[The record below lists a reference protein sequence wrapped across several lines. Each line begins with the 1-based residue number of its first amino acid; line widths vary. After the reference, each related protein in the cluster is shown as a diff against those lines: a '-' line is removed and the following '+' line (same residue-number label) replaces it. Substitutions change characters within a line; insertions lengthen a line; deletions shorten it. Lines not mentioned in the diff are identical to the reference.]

1 MRNIFLSLIVLF
13 VSTAIYAQDKVINDP
28 NAEVRNVASFTGIK
42 VSTGIELMLKQGNED
57 AVAVSSSRKEYTDRI
72 VTEVDNGVLKIYF
85 NSKDGWE
92 NNHKNTRLRAYVS
105 VRNLNKLHGSSGAT
119 VKIDAVLNIST
130 LDMDFGSGSIFNG
143 EIKGSNLNLKQG
155 SGSIV
160 NITGEVETVS
170 LKSSSGAICKGYGL
184 ASQTC
189 DADASSGGII
199 EISVAK
205 ELEAEASSGG
215 LVHYKGA
222 GTIKNLST
230 SSGGSIRKG

>member
-1 MRNIFLSLIVLF
+1 MRNIFLSLIMLVF
-13 VSTAIYAQDKVINDP
+13 TTAIYAQDKVINDP
-28 NAEVRNVASFTGIK
+28 NAEIRKVASFTGIK

-57 AVAVSSSRKEYTDRI
+57 AVAVSSSRKEYTNRI
-72 VTEVDNGVLKIYF
+72 ITEVDNGVLKIYF

-92 NNHKNTRLRAYVS
+92 NNPKNTRLRAYVS

-119 VKIDAVLNIST
+119 VKVDGVLNTTT

-160 NITGEVETVS
+160 NITGEVESVS
-170 LKSSSGAICKGYGL
+170 VKSSSGSICKGYEL
-184 ASQTC
+184 VSQTC

-199 EISVAK
+199 EISVVK

-215 LVHYKGA
+215 LVHYKGT

>member
-1 MRNIFLSLIVLF
+1 
-13 VSTAIYAQDKVINDP
+13 
-28 NAEVRNVASFTGIK
+28 
-42 VSTGIELMLKQGNED
+42 
-57 AVAVSSSRKEYTDRI
+57 
-72 VTEVDNGVLKIYF
+72 VLKIYF

-92 NNHKNTRLRAYVS
+92 NHPKNTRLRAYVS

-119 VKIDAVLNIST
+119 VKVDDILNIST

-143 EIKGSNLNLKQG
+143 EIKGSTLNLKQG

-160 NITGEVETVS
+160 NITGDVETFS
-170 LKSSSGAICKGYGL
+170 IKSSSGAICKGYGL

-215 LVHYKGA
+215 LVHYKGT
-222 GTIKNLST
+222 GTIKNMST